1 MRALFLFGVITM
13 CKLSRQSAN
22 SDKPNKANAQVIL
35 KTLAE
40 QYPESIPD
48 LAKLYTYFMPPLP
61 KKVTS
66 NFQWVA
72 QAIGRKDVRY
82 YLNYVYVTSSQFI
95 GTDGHRLHVAPNDTG
110 LVPGFY
116 FANGDMA
123 HDTDYAIYPDWERI
137 LNPDKEFTINIDT
150 DLKLY
155 DLNQVNPKWLAYVIQ
170 DIGVNKVY
178 LDQAVNGLDNPTIAL
193 HKDKKQFKIVSG
205 DRMAIVMPLRV

>member
-1 MRALFLFGVITM
+1 M
-13 CKLSRQSAN
+13 CKLSRQSA
-22 SDKPNKANAQVIL
+22 SSEKPKKVDAQVIL
-35 KTLAE
+35 KTLAD

-72 QAIGRKDVRY
+72 QAMARKDVRY

-95 GTDGHRLHVAPNDTG
+95 CTDGHRLHVAPNDTG

-116 FANGDMA
+116 FANGDIA
-123 HDTDYAIYPDWERI
+123 HDTDYAKFPDWERI

-155 DLNQVNPKWLAYVIQ
+155 DLQPLAAKLLAYVIQ

-178 LDQAVNGLDNPTIAL
+178 LDQAINGLDKPTITL

-205 DRMAIVMPLRV
+205 DRMAIVMPCR